1 MSIKLYYTKFLHKVI
16 MYIIL
21 SNTNIYYFVECNK
34 PVKKTSSLILKLRGK
49 AFTVVKSLVSRHCL
63 TSSSQAV
70 KLDFVKLELKEM

>member
-34 PVKKTSSLILKLRGK
+34 PVKKTSSLNSEAKGK
-49 AFTVVKSLVSRHCL
+49 GIYCCQVIGFKALPHV
-63 TSSSQAV
+63 
-70 KLDFVKLELKEM
+70 E

>member
-1 MSIKLYYTKFLHKVI
+1 